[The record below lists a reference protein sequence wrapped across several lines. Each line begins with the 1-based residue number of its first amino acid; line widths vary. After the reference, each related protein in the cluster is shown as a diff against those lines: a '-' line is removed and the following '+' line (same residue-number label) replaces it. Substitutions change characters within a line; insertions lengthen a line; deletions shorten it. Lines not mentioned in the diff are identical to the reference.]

1 MNITIEGNKYV
12 GEAFAQDR
20 ELSIMIEADIS
31 DAFAWNKEMIVDVD
45 GAEYS
50 VLGITTLVQTGI
62 MLNVHWTI
70 ESEAVALEK
79 QVEKLNKELAEDQ
92 SKFDAIREAIKNLGD
107 GIPTLTKLIA
117 FLNAVKEAIH
127 YGDGS
132 NNED

>member
-1 MNITIEGNKYV
+1 MNITIEGNTYV
-12 GEAFAQDR
+12 GEAFAKDR
-20 ELSIMIEADIS
+20 ELSVMIEADIS

-50 VLGITTLVQTGI
+50 VLGITTLVQNGV
-62 MLNVHWTI
+62 MLNVHWSI

-79 QVEKLNKELAEDQ
+79 QVEKMNKELAEDK
-92 SKFDAIREAIKNLGD
+92 SRFDAIREAIKSLGD
-107 GIPTLTKLIA
+107 GIPAITKLLA

-132 NNED
+132 NDED